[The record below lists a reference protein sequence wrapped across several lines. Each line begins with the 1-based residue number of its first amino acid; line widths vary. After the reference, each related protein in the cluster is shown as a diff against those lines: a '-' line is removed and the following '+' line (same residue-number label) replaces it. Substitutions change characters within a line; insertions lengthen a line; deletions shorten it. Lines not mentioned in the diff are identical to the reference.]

1 MNRKT
6 KYAINGALIGGV
18 GTAIVDIFMQWL
30 KHKENGTPF
39 NWESFD
45 GKRTLKNLLAG
56 AAIGGGGG
64 FVVGAIVDEVN
75 ANTKAIN
82 TDAYLSSFALA
93 VQADKNSS
101 LYKLSERKCE
111 QVIKFLEKE
120 FADELSAVP
129 FQWGSNAKGT
139 AIEGKSDFD
148 IMVRFHRNSFTVE
161 EMYFSVLDA
170 FREKFYDNAIVEVI
184 DQKKSIGLVFSLKGE
199 SVRIDVVPMRDI
211 DSNPR
216 NTASNLYVNNK
227 GLFSKPSITKTDI
240 PLQASLQLTPTQ
252 KKLIIMLKKWKTD
265 NDVPISSYMIQLFV
279 VKTYERNRNNI
290 PRKLTDK
297 LMLVLDFIAENVDT
311 IRLVSPENTNNIVSD
326 IPDSEKET
334 IRRKALKV
342 VEEYEYH
349 PNTIQSFFVL
359 ED

>member
-6 KYAINGALIGGV
+6 QYAINGAIGGTLIAAIINAFKQHNRMQENLEIKFNWTELLKASGKGALIGG
-18 GTAIVDIFMQWL
+18 
-30 KHKENGTPF
+30 
-39 NWESFD
+39 
-45 GKRTLKNLLAG
+45 AG
-56 AAIGGGGG
+56 GL
-64 FVVGAIVDEVN
+64 VVGAIVDEVN

-82 TDAYLSSFALA
+82 TDAYLSSFAFA

-101 LYKLSERKCE
+101 LYKVSERKCE
-111 QVIKFLEKE
+111 QVIKFIEKE
-120 FADELSAVP
+120 FAFELSDVP

-170 FREKFYDNAIVEVI
+170 FREKFNDNAIIEVV

-211 DSNPR
+211 DTNPR
-216 NTASNLYVNNK
+216 NTASNLYINNK
-227 GLFSKPSITKTDI
+227 GLFSKPTITKTDI
-240 PLQASLQLTPTQ
+240 PLQASLQLTPIQ

-279 VKTYERNRNNI
+279 VKAYEKNKYNI
-290 PRKLTDK
+290 PKKLTDK
-297 LMLVLDFIAENVDT
+297 LMLVLDFMAENIST

-326 IPDSEKET
+326 IPVTDKDT
-334 IRRKALKV
+334 IRKKALKV

-359 ED
+359 EN

>member
-6 KYAINGALIGGV
+6 QYAINGAIGG
-18 GTAIVDIFMQWL
+18 TLISALINAFNQLNRIEENPQL
-30 KHKENGTPF
+30 K
-39 NWESFD
+39 FD
-45 GKRTLKNLLAG
+45 WSELLKAGGKG
-56 AAIGGGGG
+56 ALIGGGGG

-82 TDAYLSSFALA
+82 TDAYLSSFAFA

-101 LYKLSERKCE
+101 LYKVSERKCE
-111 QVIKFLEKE
+111 QIIKFIEKE
-120 FADELSAVP
+120 FAYELSNVP

-161 EMYFSVLDA
+161 EMYYSVLDA
-170 FREKFYDNAIVEVI
+170 FKEKFYDNAIVDVI

-211 DSNPR
+211 DTNPR

-227 GLFSKPSITKTDI
+227 GLFSKPTITKTDI
-240 PLQASLQLTPTQ
+240 PLQASIQLTPTQ

-279 VKTYERNRNNI
+279 VKAYERNRNNI
-290 PRKLTDK
+290 PKKLTDK
-297 LMLVLDFIAENVDT
+297 LMLVLDFMAENIST

-326 IPDSEKET
+326 IPVTDKDT
-334 IRRKALKV
+334 IRKKALKV

-359 ED
+359 EN

>member
-6 KYAINGALIGGV
+6 KYAINGALVGGV

-30 KHKENGTPF
+30 EHKKKGVPF

-45 GKRTLKNLLAG
+45 GKRTLKNSLTG
-56 AAIGGGGG
+56 AAIGGAGG
-64 FVVGAIVDEVN
+64 FVVGALVDEVN

-82 TDAYLSSFALA
+82 TDAYLSSFVLA

-101 LYKLSERKCE
+101 LYKMSERKCE

-120 FADELSAVP
+120 FADKLSDVP

-148 IMVRFHRNSFTVE
+148 IMVRFHRDSFTVE
-161 EMYFSVLDA
+161 EMYFSILDA
-170 FREKFYDNAIVEVI
+170 FREKFYDNSIIEVI
-184 DQKKSIGLVFSLKGE
+184 DQKKSIGLVFNLKGE

-211 DSNPR
+211 DTNPR
-216 NTASNLYVNNK
+216 NTASNLYVNKK
-227 GLFSKPSITKTDI
+227 GLFSKPSITKTNI
-240 PLQASLQLTPTQ
+240 PLQASFQLTPTQ

-279 VKTYERNRNNI
+279 VKAYERNRNNI
-290 PRKLTDK
+290 PKKLTDK
-297 LMLVLDFIAENVDT
+297 LMLVLDFIAENINT

-326 IPDSEKET
+326 IPITDKET
-334 IRRKALKV
+334 IRKKALKV
-342 VEEYEYH
+342 IQEFNYH
-349 PNTIQSFFVL
+349 PNMIKNYFCIK
-359 ED
+359 

>member
-6 KYAINGALIGGV
+6 QYAINGAIGGTLISALV
-18 GTAIVDIFMQWL
+18 NAFKQLNRIEENPQL
-30 KHKENGTPF
+30 K
-39 NWESFD
+39 FD
-45 GKRTLKNLLAG
+45 WSELLKAGGKG
-56 AAIGGGGG
+56 ALIGGGGG
-64 FVVGAIVDEVN
+64 LVVGAIVDEVN

-82 TDAYLSSFALA
+82 TDSYLSSFAFA

-101 LYKLSERKCE
+101 LYKVSERKCE
-111 QVIKFLEKE
+111 QIIKFLEKE
-120 FADELSAVP
+120 FTYELSDVP

-161 EMYFSVLDA
+161 EMYYSVLDA
-170 FREKFYDNAIVEVI
+170 FKEKFYDNAIVEVI
-184 DQKKSIGLVFSLKGE
+184 DQKKSIGLAFSLKGE

-211 DSNPR
+211 DTNPR

-227 GLFSKPSITKTDI
+227 GLFSKPTITKTDI
-240 PLQASLQLTPTQ
+240 PLQASIQLTPTQ

-279 VKTYERNRNNI
+279 VKAYERNRNNI

-297 LMLVLDFIAENVDT
+297 LMLVLEFIAENINT

-326 IPDSEKET
+326 IHVTDKET

-359 ED
+359 EN

>member
-6 KYAINGALIGGV
+6 QYAIYGAIGGTLISALINAFNQLNRIEENPQLKFDWSELLKAGG
-18 GTAIVDIFMQWL
+18 
-30 KHKENGTPF
+30 K
-39 NWESFD
+39 
-45 GKRTLKNLLAG
+45 G
-56 AAIGGGGG
+56 AVIGGGGG
-64 FVVGAIVDEVN
+64 FVVGAIADEVN

-82 TDAYLSSFALA
+82 TDAYLSSFAFA
-93 VQADKNSS
+93 VQSNKNSS
-101 LYKLSERKCE
+101 LYKVSERKCE
-111 QVIKFLEKE
+111 QVIKFIEKE
-120 FADELSAVP
+120 FVFDLSDVP

-148 IMVRFHRNSFTVE
+148 IMVRFHRNSFTVK

-170 FREKFYDNAIVEVI
+170 FREKFNDNAIVEIV
-184 DQKKSIGLVFSLKGE
+184 DQKKSIGLVYNLKGK

-211 DSNPR
+211 DTNPR

-227 GLFSKPSITKTDI
+227 GLFSKPTITKTDI

-279 VKTYERNRNNI
+279 VKAYEKNKYNI
-290 PRKLTDK
+290 PKKLTDK
-297 LMLVLDFIAENVDT
+297 LMLVLDFMAENIST

-326 IPDSEKET
+326 IPVTDKDT
-334 IRRKALKV
+334 IRKKALKV

-359 ED
+359 EN

>member
-6 KYAINGALIGGV
+6 QYAINGAIGGTLISALINVFKQLNRIEENPQLKFDWSELFKAGGKGALIGGC
-18 GTAIVDIFMQWL
+18 
-30 KHKENGTPF
+30 
-39 NWESFD
+39 
-45 GKRTLKNLLAG
+45 
-56 AAIGGGGG
+56 GGL
-64 FVVGAIVDEVN
+64 VVGAIVDEVN

-82 TDAYLSSFALA
+82 TDAYLSSFAFA

-101 LYKLSERKCE
+101 LYKVSERKCG
-111 QVIKFLEKE
+111 QIIKFLERE
-120 FADELSAVP
+120 FASELSDVP

-148 IMVRFHRNSFTVE
+148 IMVRFHPNSFTVE
-161 EMYFSVLDA
+161 EMYYSVLDA
-170 FREKFYDNAIVEVI
+170 FKEKFYDKAIIEVV

-199 SVRIDVVPMRDI
+199 NVRIDIVPMRDI
-211 DSNPR
+211 DTNPR

-227 GLFSKPSITKTDI
+227 GLFSKPTITKTDI

-252 KKLIIMLKKWKTD
+252 KKLIVMLKKWKTD

-279 VKTYERNRNNI
+279 VKAYERNRNNI

-297 LMLVLDFIAENVDT
+297 LMLVLDFIAENINT

-326 IPDSEKET
+326 VPATDKAT
-334 IRRKALKV
+334 IRKKALKV